1 MKRFKPQRLAL
12 LISMAFTAPMLMA
25 QQSTDV
31 GRINVEGL
39 PGGTDTGMITQEE
52 TPKARSS
59 VNREYMEKV
68 NPTANAFQI
77 IDILPG
83 VNTFSY
89 DATGLFGGGIR
100 IRGFAG
106 DQLGMTINGAPVN
119 DSGSFSVY
127 PQEYTDTENLC
138 EVFVTQ
144 GSTDTDAPH
153 VGATGGNIGMVTCAP
168 KDAFGVRAAQ
178 SLGQLNYRRSFV
190 RLDTG
195 KFGPSDT
202 KAFISYSKATADKF
216 KGAGGADRNHIDMA
230 VEVRPNAD
238 VFLSASMLYNNAM
251 NNNIRALT
259 NPQIAQYG
267 RNFDFSTVVPQHLT
281 AVAGTAQT
289 ETVPADGFYKFNI
302 NPFRNYLFTS
312 KAEFKVNK
320 DLTLSAEPYY
330 WYGFGTGGGQIQQ
343 LTEGGTGTNVTR
355 LKDLNGDGDTLDK
368 VLAYGSSV
376 TETNRPG
383 VTFKAN
389 YRMDNHTINAGYWY
403 ERANHRQTGPRVT
416 FDNNGN
422 SSNTWLDNPSAY
434 LQRPDGQAYQ
444 ARDWKTIST
453 AYSLYAQD
461 TIALMNDKLM
471 IQIGGRNSTI
481 DREFNN
487 YANAQSTSATGRS
500 DADYQIKRSYS
511 KFLPSA
517 GVKYNLDTQKSVFF
531 NVAENF
537 KAPGNFSFQNLLQG
551 GTVVNG
557 VLTGATLR
565 NPVVNAETSTN
576 MDLGYR
582 VQTETSTL
590 SGSVFLVNYKN
601 RIAQAYDPASNG
613 TTDYNVGDVTVK
625 GIELEAGQKLNKN
638 FSLYGSMSYTESMMK
653 QDLKLS
659 STLTEA
665 TAGKSMPD
673 TPKWMAA
680 MALSYKE
687 GPWFGQLTAKYTGKA
702 FSTLVNDQQMD
713 AYTLLNL
720 AAGYKF
726 PSTGFFKTPEVRV
739 NVDNV
744 TNTDYQRISSPSG
757 SQFTVRS
764 LPLGTLAGSNPSYYI
779 GAPRFVSV
787 TLRSD
792 F

>member
-1 MKRFKPQRLAL
+1 
-12 LISMAFTAPMLMA
+12 
-25 QQSTDV
+25 
-31 GRINVEGL
+31 
-39 PGGTDTGMITQEE
+39 
-52 TPKARSS
+52 
-59 VNREYMEKV
+59 
-68 NPTANAFQI
+68 
-77 IDILPG
+77 
-83 VNTFSY
+83 
-89 DATGLFGGGIR
+89 
-100 IRGFAG
+100 
-106 DQLGMTINGAPVN
+106 
-119 DSGSFSVY
+119 
-127 PQEYTDTENLC
+127 
-138 EVFVTQ
+138 
-144 GSTDTDAPH
+144 
-153 VGATGGNIGMVTCAP
+153 
-168 KDAFGVRAAQ
+168 
-178 SLGQLNYRRSFV
+178 
-190 RLDTG
+190 
-195 KFGPSDT
+195 
-202 KAFISYSKATADKF
+202 
-216 KGAGGADRNHIDMA
+216 
-230 VEVRPNAD
+230 
-238 VFLSASMLYNNAM
+238 
-251 NNNIRALT
+251 
-259 NPQIAQYG
+259 
-267 RNFDFSTVVPQHLT
+267 
-281 AVAGTAQT
+281 
-289 ETVPADGFYKFNI
+289 
-302 NPFRNYLFTS
+302 
-312 KAEFKVNK
+312 
-320 DLTLSAEPYY
+320 
-330 WYGFGTGGGQIQQ
+330 
-343 LTEGGTGTNVTR
+343 
-355 LKDLNGDGDTLDK
+355 
-368 VLAYGSSV
+368 
-376 TETNRPG
+376 
-383 VTFKAN
+383 
-389 YRMDNHTINAGYWY
+389 
-403 ERANHRQTGPRVT
+403 
-416 FDNNGN
+416 
-422 SSNTWLDNPSAY
+422 
-434 LQRPDGQAYQ
+434 
-444 ARDWKTIST
+444 
-453 AYSLYAQD
+453 
-461 TIALMNDKLM
+461 
-471 IQIGGRNSTI
+471 
-481 DREFNN
+481 
-487 YANAQSTSATGRS
+487 
-500 DADYQIKRSYS
+500 
-511 KFLPSA
+511 
-517 GVKYNLDTQKSVFF
+517 
-531 NVAENF
+531 VAENF

-601 RIAQAYDPASNG
+601 RIASAFDPATALSV
-613 TTDYNVGDVTVK
+613 DYNVGNVTIK

>member
-1 MKRFKPQRLAL
+1 MKRFKQQRLAL
-12 LISMAFTAPMLMA
+12 LISMAFAAPALMA

-31 GRINVEGL
+31 GRINVEGQ
-39 PGGTDTGMITQEE
+39 PGGTDTGLISQEE
-52 TPKARSS
+52 SPKARSA
-59 VNREYMEKV
+59 VTRQYMEKI
-68 NPTANAFQI
+68 NPTANSFQI
-77 IDILPG
+77 IENLPG
-83 VNTFSY
+83 VNTFNY

-106 DQLGMTINGAPVN
+106 DQLGLTINGAPVN
-119 DSGSFSVY
+119 DSGNFAVY

-144 GSTDTDAPH
+144 GATDTDSPH
-153 VGATGGNIGMVTCAP
+153 VGASGGNIGMVTCPP
-168 KDAFGVRAAQ
+168 KDEFGMRVAQ
-178 SLGQLNYRRSFV
+178 SLGQLNFRRTFV
-190 RLDTG
+190 RVDTG
-195 KFGPSDT
+195 KVGPSNL

-216 KGAGGADRNHIDMA
+216 KGAGGADRDHVDMA

-238 VFLSASMLYNNAM
+238 VFLSASWLYNNAL

-267 RNFDFSTVVPQHLT
+267 REFDFSTVVPQHLV

-289 ETVPADGFYKFNI
+289 ENVPADGFYKFNI
-302 NPFRNYLFTS
+302 NPFRNHLFTS

-320 DLTLSAEPYY
+320 DLMVSAEPYY
-330 WYGFGTGGGQIQQ
+330 WYGFGTGGGQLQQ

-389 YRMDNHTINAGYWY
+389 YRIDNHTINAGYWF
-403 ERANHRQTGPRVT
+403 ERAQHRQTGPRVA

-422 SSNTWLDNPSAY
+422 SSNTWLDNPAAF
-434 LQRPDGQAYQ
+434 LQRPDGQAFQ

-453 AYSLYAQD
+453 GKSLYVQD

-471 IQIGGRNSTI
+471 LQIGGRNSTI
-481 DREFNN
+481 DRDFTN

-500 DADYQIKRSYS
+500 DADYQLKRSYT
-511 KFLPSA
+511 KFLPNA
-517 GVKYNLDTQKSVFF
+517 GVKYSLDTQQSMFF

-551 GTVVNG
+551 GTVTNG

-565 NPVVNAETSTN
+565 NPAVNMETSTN

-582 VQTETSTL
+582 MQTESTTL
-590 SGSVFLVNYKN
+590 SGSVFMVNYKD
-601 RIAQAYDPASNG
+601 RIAQAFDPATALSV
-613 TTDYNVGDVTVK
+613 DYNVGNVSVK
-625 GIELEAGQKLNKN
+625 GVELEAGQKLNKN
-638 FSLYGSMSYTESMMK
+638 FSLYGSLSYTESQMK
-653 QDLKLS
+653 QDLKVS
-659 STLTEA
+659 ATLTEG
-665 TAGKSMPD
+665 TAGKTMPD
-673 TPKWMAA
+673 TPKWMSAV
-680 MALSYKE
+680 ALSYKE
-687 GPWFGQLTAKYTGKA
+687 GPWFGHLTAKYTGKSFA
-702 FSTLVNDQQMD
+702 TLVNDQD
-713 AYTLLNL
+713 VKAYTLLNL

-726 PSTGFFKTPEVRV
+726 PSSGFFKAPEVRL
-739 NVDNV
+739 NVDNL
-744 TNTDYQRISSPSG
+744 TDTQYQRINSPSG
-757 SQFTVRS
+757 SLFTVRS
-764 LPLGTLAGSNPSYYI
+764 VGAGARDPSYYI